1 MSRRSIFGKKSVQ
14 GLIVGITAATLALL
28 LWGLGLLDTWEAKTW
43 DWRASIMAKPGEA
56 TDDIRLI
63 MLDQNSLDWAER
75 EMGLTWP
82 WPREIYGAI
91 VNYCRRSGA
100 KALAMDVLFTE
111 SSSYGVGD
119 DATFGNAALEFGR
132 LAVAVFLSKQSGSL
146 TSWPSN
152 IPLPE
157 FKINGLKNWLNHTNS
172 NDIIFARATMAIDEL
187 ALNAAALS
195 NVQLNPDPDGVYR
208 RTKLFSIF
216 DDQVLPSLGLGA
228 YLAAYPGVQIQIE
241 PGKLTIG
248 GRAVYIDRQGDAIL
262 RYRGPSHTHKAYSA
276 AAAIQSEIRSMSG
289 EDPTIR
295 DKQAFKDKYVFFGFS
310 APGLYDLRSAPVGG
324 IYTGVEIQA
333 TMLDN
338 FLSGDFIRQV
348 PWYVT
353 AVLVMVLALA
363 CAVSVCFFRG
373 AVGSA
378 AVSAVFVVA
387 PAVFALGSYTKGFW
401 LPMVVLEAAVS
412 LSIVTALVV
421 NYATE
426 GRQKRFIKS
435 AFKQYLSPSVIEQL
449 IQHPERLKLGGERK
463 ILSIFFSDLE
473 GFTSISEGLAPE
485 ELTALLNDYLS
496 AMTNIVQEEGGT
508 VDKYEGDAIIAFW
521 NAPLDVP
528 EHATRAVR
536 AALRCQAHLS
546 ELRMGFKERI
556 GKDMFMRIGIN
567 TGPAVVG
574 NLGSHTRFDY
584 TMLGDTVNLA
594 ARLEGVNKQ
603 FGTYTMISQSTRDLL
618 QDAFAVRELA
628 RVAVVGRKEPVTVYE
643 PMFAAEDEARKDLLK
658 TFAKGL
664 ELFYKGDFPAA
675 MEIFSAIRKLDPAA
689 AAYAD
694 KCQMMMENQPQ
705 NWQGVWVMTSK

>member
-1 MSRRSIFGKKSVQ
+1 VSKRSIFGKKAVQ
-14 GLIVGITAATLALL
+14 GLTVGITAATLALS

-43 DWRASIMAKPGEA
+43 DWRASVMAKPGEA
-56 TDDIRLI
+56 TDDIRLV
-63 MLDQNSLDWAER
+63 MLDQNSLDWAEK

-100 KALAMDVLFTE
+100 KALALDVLFTE
-111 SSSYGVGD
+111 SSSYGVDD
-119 DATFGNAALEFGR
+119 DAVLGNAASEFGR
-132 LAVAVFLSKQSGSL
+132 LAGAVFLGKHSGSL
-146 TSWPSN
+146 TRWPSQ
-152 IPLPE
+152 IPSPD

-172 NDIIFARATMAIDEL
+172 NNIIFPRATMAIDEL
-187 ALNAAALS
+187 ALNSAVLS

-208 RTKLFSIF
+208 RTRLFSIF
-216 DDQVLPSLGLGA
+216 DDEVLPSLGLGA
-228 YLAAYPGVQIQIE
+228 YLAAHPEAQIELE

-248 GRAVYIDRQGDAIL
+248 GRAVSIDRQGNVIL
-262 RYRGPSHTHKAYSA
+262 RYRGPSATHKTYSA
-276 AAAIQSEIRSMSG
+276 AAVLQSEIRSISG

-295 DKQAFKDKYVFFGFS
+295 DKQAFKDKYVLFGFS
-310 APGLYDLRSAPVGG
+310 APGLYDLRPAPVGG
-324 IYTGVEIQA
+324 VYKGVEIQA

-338 FLSGDFIRQV
+338 FLSGDFMCQV
-348 PWYVT
+348 PLFLTAALVT
-353 AVLVMVLALA
+353 VLALA
-363 CAVSVCFFRG
+363 CAASVCFFRS
-373 AVGSA
+373 AVGSV
-378 AVSAVFVVA
+378 AVSTVFIAA
-387 PAVFALGSYTKGFW
+387 PAFLVLGSYAKGFW
-401 LPMVVLEAAVS
+401 LPMVVQEAAVGF
-412 LSIVTALVV
+412 SIVAALVV

-449 IQHPERLKLGGERK
+449 IRYPERLRLGGERK

-473 GFTSISEGLAPE
+473 GFTAISEALDPE
-485 ELTALLNDYLS
+485 ELTGILNDYLS
-496 AMTNIVQEEGGT
+496 AMTNIVHEEGGT

-521 NAPLDVP
+521 NAPLEVP

-536 AALRCQAHLS
+536 AALRCQANLS
-546 ELRMGFKERI
+546 ELRIGFRKRI

-574 NLGSHTRFDY
+574 NMGSHTRFDY
-584 TMLGDTVNLA
+584 TMLGDAVNLA

-603 FGTYTMISQSTRDLL
+603 FGTHTIISQSTRDML

-628 RVAVVGRKEPVTVYE
+628 RVAVVGRKEPATVYE
-643 PMFAAEDEARKDLLK
+643 PMFASEYEARKDLLD

-664 ELFYKGDFPAA
+664 ELFYKGDFPTAL
-675 MEIFSAIRKLDPAA
+675 ETFSTIQDLDPAA

-694 KCQMMMENQPQ
+694 KCQMMAENQPQ